1 MARVLSAV
9 DYTACSPPSTIP
21 RVAMSIRALAV
32 VLVWATAAGFVVAP
46 TRRAVRPV
54 TRPATRMAAEGGF
67 LDGLTTSISVFQRSM
82 AEGDDFKQS
91 VANALAG
98 EYDRGAARAKIEE
111 IVGAAPLVVFSWDA
125 SPFSQKALKAL
136 AMTGAEVKNVG
147 LDDPWAE
154 GHPLRAEL
162 GHMTGRTSVPSV
174 WIGGEY
180 CGGYDDGPSGDAP
193 GLMTLAFQGT
203 LLPKLEAA
211 GAMKR
216 SGGSA
221 PAAEAPVPDEVA
233 AGSA

>member
-1 MARVLSAV
+1 M
-9 DYTACSPPSTIP
+9 
-21 RVAMSIRALAV
+21 RALVV
-32 VLVWATAAGFVVAP
+32 VLAWATASGFAVAP
-46 TRRAVRPV
+46 TRRAARPV
-54 TRPATRMAAEGGF
+54 TRLAAEGGF
-67 LDGLTTSISVFQRSM
+67 LDGLSTSISVFQKSM
-82 AEGDDFKQS
+82 ADGDDFKQS

-162 GHMTGRTSVPSV
+162 GRMTGRTSVPSV